1 MARSATVAKP
11 ATKTT
16 GKVLEQVQAPATP
29 ESTTP
34 APKAEKAKRSAAWR
48 TSLKA
53 AGITVTPE
61 SRITFNEAAYNAK
74 PKRNKSALRIAFY
87 VRGEKGMSVAEH
99 TARYEAEK
107 LPKSFANL
115 DRNWDYAHGFI
126 SVK

>member
-1 MARSATVAKP
+1 MARSAQVAKP

-16 GKVLEQVQAPATP
+16 GKVLEQVQAPAS
-29 ESTTP
+29 EK
-34 APKAEKAKRSAAWR
+34 PKAEKAKRSAAWR
-48 TSLKA
+48 TSLNA

-74 PKRNKSALRIAFY
+74 PKRGNSAKRIDFY
-87 VRGEKGMSVAEH
+87 VRDAKGMSVAEH
-99 TARYEAEK
+99 TACYEQAK
-107 LPKSFANL
+107 LPKGFANL